1 MIGHRVK
8 LKLVSFALALAFAA
22 GLSAS
27 GFAEEA
33 GSQPPTDAKATS
45 SERQSP
51 ESPAAG
57 ENAAPASRGGTTED
71 IDTRITVQPHGAPAG
86 RFGRVGATN
95 PIVPI
100 KVINPH
106 RRTFSA
112 SRAANRFAPNA
123 SGVPAPQRQNLQK
136 NFGERFEYQG
146 PGQRPAIGWTG
157 GVGGGGVGLAKPGS
171 TLGHQQNLQPT
182 GISPLGANAKTL
194 PHGGIGGASI
204 THHAVGIGS
213 AGIGGP
219 ARAKTGLNGTLMR
232 DTH

>member
-1 MIGHRVK
+1 MTINDRVK
-8 LKLVSFALALAFAA
+8 LKFVSLTLTLVFAAALATSAA
-22 GLSAS
+22 AEDAAPQPSSDTKATNSPAHSPDSLPANNSSASAS
-27 GFAEEA
+27 GGA
-33 GSQPPTDAKATS
+33 
-45 SERQSP
+45 
-51 ESPAAG
+51 
-57 ENAAPASRGGTTED
+57 NTED

-86 RFGRVGATN
+86 KFGRVGATN
-95 PIVPI
+95 PIVPL
-100 KVINPH
+100 KLSNPH

-123 SGVPAPQRQNLQK
+123 SGVPAPERQNLQQ

-146 PGQRPAIGWTG
+146 PGQRPAIGGTG

-171 TLGHQQNLQPT
+171 TLGHQQNVQPT

-194 PHGGIGGASI
+194 HGGIGGSSI